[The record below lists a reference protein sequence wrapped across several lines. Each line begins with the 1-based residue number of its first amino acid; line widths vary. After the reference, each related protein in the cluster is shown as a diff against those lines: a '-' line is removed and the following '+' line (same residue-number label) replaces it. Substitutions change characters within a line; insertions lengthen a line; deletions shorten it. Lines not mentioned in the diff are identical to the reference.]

1 MNKLFSAVK
10 FGTGELGALGHHQFI
25 SNQDL
30 SDRLRNGIA
39 PTPYDRSTFY
49 GGNAIGYTVWKPYD
63 EASVAK

>member
-10 FGTGELGALGHHQFI
+10 LGTGELGALGRQFI

-39 PTPYDRSTFY
+39 LTPYDRSTFY

-63 EASVAK
+63 EAYVAK